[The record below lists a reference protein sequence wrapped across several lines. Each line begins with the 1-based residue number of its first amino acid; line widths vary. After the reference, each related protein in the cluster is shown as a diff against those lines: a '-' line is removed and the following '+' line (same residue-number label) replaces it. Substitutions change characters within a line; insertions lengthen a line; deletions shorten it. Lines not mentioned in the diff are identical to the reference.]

1 MTETMNENNL
11 DVLAEKEYKMLVLRK
26 EVLAKEVAE
35 IDKKLKPLEDYLK
48 AVQILV
54 EQEEKKKGSR
64 KKVKGVITKPEERK
78 KGRRKKEPA

>member
-26 EVLAKEVAE
+26 EVLEKEEDE